1 MYFYF
6 AERFGF
12 SPEVVDRIPL
22 YSACLLM
29 GAIGPDHTNVEMTPN
44 DFARYYGN
52 GPEPEDDPD
61 DD

>member
-1 MYFYF
+1 
-6 AERFGF
+6 
-12 SPEVVDRIPL
+12 
-22 YSACLLM
+22 M